1 MKSLITL
8 GFAALLM
15 GCQAPRPKPEP
26 LAFAGGDGS
35 SREQAVIILK
45 ARHREV
51 GLLAETMW
59 LQRKYPGCHH
69 NTLVTLNAASRHY
82 DRFEIATAEG
92 NTRRVY
98 FDTTEF
104 ADK

>member
-1 MKSLITL
+1 MKALITIA
-8 GFAALLM
+8 FATLLM
-15 GCQAPRPKPEP
+15 GCQAPRPRPEP

-35 SREQAVIILK
+35 SREQAVVILK

-59 LQRKYPGCHH
+59 LHRNYPGCRH
-69 NTLVTLNAASRHY
+69 NGLVSLNAASRHY
-82 DRFEIATAEG
+82 DLFDVATTDG
-92 NTRRVY
+92 STRRVY